1 MKDLNQLL
9 LNFDYKQNFK
19 DNDFYVSKSNY
30 FAFNIIN
37 SWPKWEKN
45 FLNIC
50 GDKYSGKSHLIN
62 IFLKKFKGII
72 IDANSFKNNQHGIS
86 LNNVGQN
93 RVSSNVFESNLQNAI
108 QIDGGG
114 WHTINH
120 NTISSPWSGSCG
132 DSCYSNEGIRVFADA
147 VNIHS
152 NTISGAKIG
161 INILDSSGVGT
172 CIEPVSS
179 GEEFWLWK
187 NTISVLSSAEVTNG
201 IKHSGS
207 EKICYV
213 ENTITGTNGGDPRS
227 FAVNGDKN
235 SIIKI

>member
-72 IDANSFKNNQHGIS
+72 IDANSFENDHLKKIKSYENIVLENLTEETDERLIYSLFNIIDQDNKYLIINSLIPIEKINFKLIDLRSRTKNCLVAQIEKPDDELMFALILKNLSDRQIVIDKKLIDYIIKRIDRSYGKIFEFIYKIDEIS
-86 LNNVGQN
+86 LKKNK
-93 RVSSNVFESNLQNAI
+93 S
-108 QIDGGG
+108 IDFK
-114 WHTINH
+114 TIK
-120 NTISSPWSGSCG
+120 
-132 DSCYSNEGIRVFADA
+132 E
-147 VNIHS
+147 
-152 NTISGAKIG
+152 
-161 INILDSSGVGT
+161 
-172 CIEPVSS
+172 
-179 GEEFWLWK
+179 
-187 NTISVLSSAEVTNG
+187 VLG
-201 IKHSGS
+201 H
-207 EKICYV
+207 
-213 ENTITGTNGGDPRS
+213 
-227 FAVNGDKN
+227 
-235 SIIKI
+235 